1 MICPTGR
8 AKYFFA
14 QDWTDKIT
22 LILQANFSSTRN
34 RNYAETRGIN
44 HATSIA
50 RLRKAHSMMI
60 GSSMSGLPPRTDLAN
75 QIAHV
80 R

>member
-22 LILQANFSSTRN
+22 LILQADSSFTRN
-34 RNYAETRGIN
+34 RDNAEL
-44 HATSIA
+44 AASIMRA
-50 RLRKAHSMMI
+50 SIVRLGKAHSMMI
-60 GSSMSGLPPRTDLAN
+60 GSSMSGLLPRTDLAN
-75 QIAHV
+75 
-80 R
+80 